1 MILVDTSVWID
12 FFGSSNAQ
20 HVKKL
25 VSLIE
30 SKENICIN
38 GLILAEVLQGIRHDA
53 QYEKVKNYFSSLVFL
68 PMHYEVYEKSASI
81 YRFLRAK
88 GITIRKP
95 IDCMI
100 ASSAIVHE
108 AVLLHNDKDFL
119 PIAKYCHLNEI
130 KK

>member
-12 FFGSSNAQ
+12 FFGSSNAK

-38 GLILAEVLQGIRHDA
+38 GLILAEVLQGIRHDE
-53 QYEKVKNYFSSLVFL
+53 QYKKVKSYFNSLVFL
-68 PMHYEVYEKSASI
+68 PMHYDVYEKSASI

-88 GITIRKP
+88 GITVRKP

-100 ASSAIVHE
+100 ASSAIFHE
-108 AVLLHNDKDFL
+108 ATLLHNDKDFL
-119 PIAKYCHLNEI
+119 PIGKYCHLSEI
-130 KK
+130 KE